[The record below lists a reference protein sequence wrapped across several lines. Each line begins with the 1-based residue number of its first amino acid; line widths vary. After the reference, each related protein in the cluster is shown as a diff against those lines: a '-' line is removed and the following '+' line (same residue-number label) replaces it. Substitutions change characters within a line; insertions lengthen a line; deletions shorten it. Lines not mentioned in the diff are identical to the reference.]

1 MFVSLQALLWGT
13 AAGSA
18 LLIGAA
24 AAWWLRISRVWVCA
38 VMAFGAGVLVSALS
52 FELVLEAFTLGGLAA
67 TVAGVVAGALLYFGA
82 NTLLAKRSRRKRRAR
97 GAGGAESSSGS
108 AIAVGALIDGIPE
121 SVALGLG
128 LVAGASVNPTM
139 LIAIFV
145 SNIPEGLASSA
156 DMKASGRSGRS
167 VFTLWAS
174 IALASGL
181 AAFIGAIAL
190 EGMPA
195 EVLAFTTAVA
205 AGGILTMIA
214 DTMIPEA
221 YAVDHDYTGLLVTA
235 GFLSAFSLHAI
246 GG

>member
-13 AAGSA
+13 VAGSA
-18 LLIGAA
+18 LLIGAV
-24 AAWWLRISRVWVCA
+24 AAWWLRIPRVWVCA

-52 FELVLEAFTLGGLAA
+52 FELVLEAFTMGGLAA
-67 TVAGVVAGALLYFGA
+67 TAAGVAAGALLYFGA
-82 NTLLAKRSRRKRRAR
+82 NALLARRSRKRSRTQ
-97 GAGGAESSSGS
+97 AGSSGSSSGS

-167 VFTLWAS
+167 IFAVWGS
-174 IALASGL
+174 IVLASGL

-235 GFLSAFSLHAI
+235 GFLSAFSLHAL

>member
-13 AAGSA
+13 VAGSA
-18 LLIGAA
+18 LLIGAV
-24 AAWWLRISRVWVCA
+24 AAWWLRIPRVWVCA

-52 FELVLEAFTLGGLAA
+52 FELVLEAFTMGGLAA
-67 TVAGVVAGALLYFGA
+67 TAAGVAAGALLYFGA
-82 NTLLAKRSRRKRRAR
+82 NALLARRSRKRSRTQ
-97 GAGGAESSSGS
+97 AGSSGSSSGS

-156 DMKASGRSGRS
+156 DMKASGRSSRS
-167 VFTLWAS
+167 IFALWGS
-174 IALASGL
+174 IVLASGL

-235 GFLSAFSLHAI
+235 GFLSAFSLHAL

>member
-13 AAGSA
+13 VAGSA
-18 LLIGAA
+18 LLIGAV
-24 AAWWLRISRVWVCA
+24 AAWWLRIPRVWVCA

-52 FELVLEAFTLGGLAA
+52 FELVLEAFTMGGLAA
-67 TVAGVVAGALLYFGA
+67 TASGVAAGALLYFGA
-82 NTLLAKRSRRKRRAR
+82 NALLARRSRKRSRTQ
-97 GAGGAESSSGS
+97 AGSSGSSSGS

-156 DMKASGRSGRS
+156 DMKASGRSSRS
-167 VFTLWAS
+167 IFALWGS
-174 IALASGL
+174 IVLASGL

-235 GFLSAFSLHAI
+235 GFLSAFSLHAL

>member
-1 MFVSLQALLWGT
+1 MFVSLHALLWGT
-13 AAGSA
+13 VAGSA
-18 LLIGAA
+18 LLIGAV
-24 AAWWLRISRVWVCA
+24 AAWWLRIPRVWVCA

-52 FELVLEAFTLGGLAA
+52 FELVLEAFTMGGLAA
-67 TVAGVVAGALLYFGA
+67 TAAGVAAGALLYFGA
-82 NTLLAKRSRRKRRAR
+82 NALLARRSRKRSRTQ
-97 GAGGAESSSGS
+97 GGSSGSSSGS

-167 VFTLWAS
+167 IFALWGS
-174 IALASGL
+174 IVLASGL

-235 GFLSAFSLHAI
+235 GFLSAFSLHAL

>member
-13 AAGSA
+13 VAGSA
-18 LLIGAA
+18 LLIGAV
-24 AAWWLRISRVWVCA
+24 AAWWLRIPRVWVCA

-52 FELVLEAFTLGGLAA
+52 FELVLEAFTMGGLAA
-67 TVAGVVAGALLYFGA
+67 TAAGVAAGALLYFGA
-82 NTLLAKRSRRKRRAR
+82 NALLARRSRKRSRTQ
-97 GAGGAESSSGS
+97 AGSSGSSSGS

-156 DMKASGRSGRS
+156 DMKASGRSSRS
-167 VFTLWAS
+167 IFALWGS
-174 IALASGL
+174 IVLASGL

-214 DTMIPEA
+214 DPMIPEA

-235 GFLSAFSLHAI
+235 GFLSAFSLHAL

>member
-13 AAGSA
+13 VAGSA
-18 LLIGAA
+18 LLIGAV
-24 AAWWLRISRVWVCA
+24 AAWWLRIPRVWVCA

-52 FELVLEAFTLGGLAA
+52 FELVLEAFTMGGLAA
-67 TVAGVVAGALLYFGA
+67 TAAGVAAGALLYFGA
-82 NTLLAKRSRRKRRAR
+82 NALLARRSRKRSRTQ
-97 GAGGAESSSGS
+97 AGSSGSSSGS

-156 DMKASGRSGRS
+156 DMKASGRSSRS
-167 VFTLWAS
+167 IFALWGS
-174 IALASGL
+174 IVLASGL
-181 AAFIGAIAL
+181 AAFIGAISL
-190 EGMPA
+190 HGMPA

-235 GFLSAFSLHAI
+235 GFLSAFSLHAL

>member
-1 MFVSLQALLWGT
+1 
-13 AAGSA
+13 
-18 LLIGAA
+18 
-24 AAWWLRISRVWVCA
+24 
-38 VMAFGAGVLVSALS
+38 
-52 FELVLEAFTLGGLAA
+52 VLEAFTMGGLAA
-67 TVAGVVAGALLYFGA
+67 TAAGVAAGALLYFGA
-82 NTLLAKRSRRKRRAR
+82 NALLARRSRKRSRTQ
-97 GAGGAESSSGS
+97 GGSSGSSSGS

-156 DMKASGRSGRS
+156 DMKASGRSSRS
-167 VFTLWAS
+167 IFALWGS
-174 IALASGL
+174 IVLASGL
-181 AAFIGAIAL
+181 AAFIRAIAL

-235 GFLSAFSLHAI
+235 GFLSAFSLHAL

>member
-13 AAGSA
+13 VAGSA
-18 LLIGAA
+18 LLIGAV
-24 AAWWLRISRVWVCA
+24 AAWWLRIPRVWVCA

-52 FELVLEAFTLGGLAA
+52 FELVLEAFTMGGLAA
-67 TVAGVVAGALLYFGA
+67 TAAGVAAGALLYFGA
-82 NTLLAKRSRRKRRAR
+82 NALLARRSRKRSRTQ
-97 GAGGAESSSGS
+97 GGSSGSSSGS

-167 VFTLWAS
+167 IVSLWGS
-174 IALASGL
+174 IVLASGL

-235 GFLSAFSLHAI
+235 GFLSAFSLHAL

>member
-13 AAGSA
+13 VAGSA
-18 LLIGAA
+18 LLIGAV
-24 AAWWLRISRVWVCA
+24 AAWWLRIPRVWVCA

-52 FELVLEAFTLGGLAA
+52 FELVLEAFTMGGLAA
-67 TVAGVVAGALLYFGA
+67 TAAGVAAGALLYFGA
-82 NTLLAKRSRRKRRAR
+82 NALLARRSRKRSRTQ
-97 GAGGAESSSGS
+97 AGSFGSSSGS

-156 DMKASGRSGRS
+156 DMKASGRSSRS
-167 VFTLWAS
+167 IFALWGS
-174 IALASGL
+174 IVLASGL

-235 GFLSAFSLHAI
+235 GFLSAFSLHAL

>member
-13 AAGSA
+13 VAGSA
-18 LLIGAA
+18 LLIGAVA
-24 AAWWLRISRVWVCA
+24 ACWLRIPRVWVCA

-52 FELVLEAFTLGGLAA
+52 FELVLEVFTMGGLAA
-67 TVAGVVAGALLYFGA
+67 TAAGVAAGALLYFGA
-82 NTLLAKRSRRKRRAR
+82 NALLARRSRKRSRTQ
-97 GAGGAESSSGS
+97 AGSSGSSSGS

-156 DMKASGRSGRS
+156 DMKASGRSSRS
-167 VFTLWAS
+167 IFALWGS
-174 IALASGL
+174 IVLASGL

-235 GFLSAFSLHAI
+235 GFLSAFSLHAL

>member
-13 AAGSA
+13 VAGSA

-24 AAWWLRISRVWVCA
+24 AAWWLRIPRVWVCA

-52 FELVLEAFTLGGLAA
+52 FELVLEAFTMGGLAA
-67 TVAGVVAGALLYFGA
+67 TAAGVAAGALLYFGA
-82 NTLLAKRSRRKRRAR
+82 NALLARRSRKRSRAQ
-97 GAGGAESSSGS
+97 GGGSGSSSGS

-167 VFTLWAS
+167 IFALWGS
-174 IALASGL
+174 IVLASGL

-235 GFLSAFSLHAI
+235 GFLSAFSLHAL

>member
-13 AAGSA
+13 VAGSA
-18 LLIGAA
+18 LLIGAV
-24 AAWWLRISRVWVCA
+24 AAWWLRIPRVWVCA

-52 FELVLEAFTLGGLAA
+52 FELVLEAFTMGGLAA
-67 TVAGVVAGALLYFGA
+67 TAAGVAAGALLYFGA
-82 NTLLAKRSRRKRRAR
+82 NALLARRSRKRSRTQ
-97 GAGGAESSSGS
+97 GGSSGSSSGS

-156 DMKASGRSGRS
+156 DMKASGRSSRS
-167 VFTLWAS
+167 IFALWGS
-174 IALASGL
+174 IVLASGL

-235 GFLSAFSLHAI
+235 GFLSAFSLHAL

>member
-13 AAGSA
+13 VAGSA
-18 LLIGAA
+18 LLIGAV
-24 AAWWLRISRVWVCA
+24 AAWWLRIPRVWVCA

-52 FELVLEAFTLGGLAA
+52 FELVLEAFTMGGLAA
-67 TVAGVVAGALLYFGA
+67 TAAGVAAGALLYFGA
-82 NTLLAKRSRRKRRAR
+82 NALLARRSRKRSRTQ
-97 GAGGAESSSGS
+97 AGSSGS

-156 DMKASGRSGRS
+156 DMKASGRSSRS
-167 VFTLWAS
+167 IFALWGS
-174 IALASGL
+174 IVLASGL

-235 GFLSAFSLHAI
+235 GFLSAFSLHAL

>member
-13 AAGSA
+13 VAGSA
-18 LLIGAA
+18 LLIGAV
-24 AAWWLRISRVWVCA
+24 AAWWLRIPRVWVCA

-52 FELVLEAFTLGGLAA
+52 FELVLEAFTMGGLAA
-67 TVAGVVAGALLYFGA
+67 TAAGVAAGALLYFGA
-82 NTLLAKRSRRKRRAR
+82 NALLAKRSRKRSRTQ
-97 GAGGAESSSGS
+97 AGSSGSSSGS

-156 DMKASGRSGRS
+156 DMKASGRSSRS
-167 VFTLWAS
+167 IFALWGS
-174 IALASGL
+174 IVLASGL

-235 GFLSAFSLHAI
+235 GFLSAFSLHAL

>member
-13 AAGSA
+13 VAGSA
-18 LLIGAA
+18 LLIGAV
-24 AAWWLRISRVWVCA
+24 AAWWLRIPRVWVCA

-52 FELVLEAFTLGGLAA
+52 FELVLEAFTMGGLAA
-67 TVAGVVAGALLYFGA
+67 TAAGVAAGAMLYFGA
-82 NTLLAKRSRRKRRAR
+82 NALLARRSRKRSRTQ
-97 GAGGAESSSGS
+97 AGSSGS

-167 VFTLWAS
+167 IFALWGS
-174 IALASGL
+174 IVLASGL

-235 GFLSAFSLHAI
+235 GFLSAFSLHAL

>member
-1 MFVSLQALLWGT
+1 MFVSLHALLWGT
-13 AAGSA
+13 VAGSA
-18 LLIGAA
+18 LLIGAV
-24 AAWWLRISRVWVCA
+24 AAWWLRIPRVWVCA

-67 TVAGVVAGALLYFGA
+67 TAAGVAAGALLYFGA
-82 NTLLAKRSRRKRRAR
+82 NALLARRSRTRSRAQ
-97 GAGGAESSSGS
+97 GGSSGSSSGS

-156 DMKASGRSGRS
+156 DMKASGRSSRS
-167 VFTLWAS
+167 IFALWGS
-174 IALASGL
+174 IVLASGL

>member
-1 MFVSLQALLWGT
+1 MFVSLHALLWGT
-13 AAGSA
+13 VAGSA
-18 LLIGAA
+18 LLIGAV
-24 AAWWLRISRVWVCA
+24 AAWWLRIPRVWVCA

-52 FELVLEAFTLGGLAA
+52 FELVLEAFTMGGLAA
-67 TVAGVVAGALLYFGA
+67 TAAGVAAGALLYFGA
-82 NTLLAKRSRRKRRAR
+82 NALLARRSRKRSRTQ
-97 GAGGAESSSGS
+97 AGSSGSSSGS

-156 DMKASGRSGRS
+156 DMKASGRSSRS
-167 VFTLWAS
+167 IFALWGS
-174 IALASGL
+174 IVLASGL

-235 GFLSAFSLHAI
+235 GFLSAFSLHAL

>member
-1 MFVSLQALLWGT
+1 MFVSLHALLWGT
-13 AAGSA
+13 VAGSA
-18 LLIGAA
+18 LLIGAV
-24 AAWWLRISRVWVCA
+24 AAWWLRIPRVWVCA

-52 FELVLEAFTLGGLAA
+52 FELVLEAFTMGGLAA
-67 TVAGVVAGALLYFGA
+67 TAAGVAAGAMLYFGA
-82 NTLLAKRSRRKRRAR
+82 NALLARRSRKRSRTQ
-97 GAGGAESSSGS
+97 AGSSGSSSGS

-156 DMKASGRSGRS
+156 DMKASGRSSRS
-167 VFTLWAS
+167 IFALWGS
-174 IALASGL
+174 IVLASGL

-235 GFLSAFSLHAI
+235 GFLSAFSLHAL

>member
-1 MFVSLQALLWGT
+1 MFASIQALIWGSV
-13 AAGSA
+13 AGSA
-18 LLIGAA
+18 LLLGAG
-24 AAWWLRISRVWVCA
+24 AAWWLRIPRIWVCSI
-38 VMAFGAGVLVSALS
+38 MAFGAGVLISALS
-52 FELVLEAFTLGGLAA
+52 FELVLEAFTMGGLAA
-67 TVAGVVAGALLYFGA
+67 TLLGITAGAVLYFGA
-82 NTLLAKRSRRKRRAR
+82 NKLLAKRSRRRQKA
-97 GAGGAESSSGS
+97 ASTEESSGT

-128 LVAGASVNPTM
+128 VVAGASINPTM

-145 SNIPEGLASSA
+145 SNIPEGLASTA
-156 DMKASGRSGRS
+156 DMKQAGRSGKS
-167 VFTLWAS
+167 VFLLWGG

-190 EGMPA
+190 ADMPQQ
-195 EVLAFTTAVA
+195 VLAFATAVA

-221 YAVDHDYTGLLVTA
+221 YAADHDYTGLLVTA
-235 GFLSAFSLHAI
+235 GFLSAFALHAL

>member
-13 AAGSA
+13 VAGSA
-18 LLIGAA
+18 LLIGAV
-24 AAWWLRISRVWVCA
+24 AAWWLRIPRVWVCA

-52 FELVLEAFTLGGLAA
+52 FELVLEAFTMGGLAA
-67 TVAGVVAGALLYFGA
+67 TASGVAAGALLYFGA
-82 NTLLAKRSRRKRRAR
+82 NALLARRSRKRSRTQ
-97 GAGGAESSSGS
+97 AGSSGSSSGS

-167 VFTLWAS
+167 IFALWGS
-174 IALASGL
+174 IVLASGL

-235 GFLSAFSLHAI
+235 GFLSAFSLHAL

>member
-13 AAGSA
+13 VAGSA
-18 LLIGAA
+18 LLIGAV
-24 AAWWLRISRVWVCA
+24 AAWWLRIPRVWVCA

-52 FELVLEAFTLGGLAA
+52 FELVLEAFTMGGLAA
-67 TVAGVVAGALLYFGA
+67 TAAGVAAGALLYFGA
-82 NTLLAKRSRRKRRAR
+82 NALLARRSRKRSRTQ
-97 GAGGAESSSGS
+97 AGSSGSSSGS

-156 DMKASGRSGRS
+156 GMKASGRSSRS
-167 VFTLWAS
+167 IFALWGS
-174 IALASGL
+174 IVLASGL

-235 GFLSAFSLHAI
+235 GFLSAFSLHAL